1 MWVPPTYVPSH
12 MFLYNPHQSPTK
24 WVLSSPILQVKKLKF
39 LEEKGVIQSKQGES
53 DRDRRKVQIWLT
65 GKVQLFRAAPSCF
78 Q

>member
-1 MWVPPTYVPSH
+1 MWVPPTYVPPH
-12 MFLYNPHQSPTK
+12 TFLYNPHQSPTK

-39 LEEKGVIQSKQGES
+39 LEGKGVTQRKQGES